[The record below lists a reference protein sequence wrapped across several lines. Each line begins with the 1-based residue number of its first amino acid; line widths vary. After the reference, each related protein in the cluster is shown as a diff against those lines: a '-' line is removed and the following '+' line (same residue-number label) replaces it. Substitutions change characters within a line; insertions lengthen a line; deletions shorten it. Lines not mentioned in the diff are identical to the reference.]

1 MMQSYSKNEA
11 IDRINKLAK
20 TGKAFLFI
28 INYKQD
34 CSFVEQIDNIDPS
47 ELLYNLNGF
56 SNCTS
61 VPIPLQSP
69 ITWRP
74 TPISLVQYKTSFDI
88 VRRNILGGN
97 SFLTNLTCI
106 TPVATN
112 LGLEDI
118 FYHSQ
123 ALYKLWLK
131 NRFVVFSPEIFIR
144 IENGKICSYPMK
156 GTMDATLPSALE
168 VLMEDEKEAAE
179 HATIVDL
186 IRNDLSMVAD
196 CVAVTLSLCRYSPY
210 KSRPYFTD
218 QFGNQWD
225 FAERLCFLF
234 GRYSFQASPCRFHY
248 GSPKT

>member
-69 ITWRP
+69 ITWRT

-97 SFLTNLTCI
+97 SFS
-106 TPVATN
+106 PV
-112 LGLEDI
+112 
-118 FYHSQ
+118 
-123 ALYKLWLK
+123 
-131 NRFVVFSPEIFIR
+131 
-144 IENGKICSYPMK
+144 
-156 GTMDATLPSALE
+156 
-168 VLMEDEKEAAE
+168 
-179 HATIVDL
+179 
-186 IRNDLSMVAD
+186 
-196 CVAVTLSLCRYSPY
+196 
-210 KSRPYFTD
+210 
-218 QFGNQWD
+218 
-225 FAERLCFLF
+225 
-234 GRYSFQASPCRFHY
+234 
-248 GSPKT
+248 